1 MPIVRVRVIVLLIL
15 AIALSIWLTRPAHA
29 GGETPEA
36 VVTHIEASPPM
47 LLLQGMGV
55 EAGVKLRGHLE
66 LGAAAFT
73 LVIPEAF
80 QGDNKDED
88 WDIRDSGGGLSARWF
103 HRADGHG
110 LFLGGILELQNHH
123 LERAGESMDSLEAG
137 IAAQV
142 GYQWFPVDGSG
153 FYVRPW
159 LLAVVP
165 LWFSEERELAGET
178 FEEQL
183 PVRFVPSVYA
193 GWEI

>member
-1 MPIVRVRVIVLLIL
+1 MPLTHLVLPAL
-15 AIALSIWLTRPAHA
+15 AASLLLAAGPAAAGEGAEADAL
-29 GGETPEA
+29 
-36 VVTHIEASPPM
+36 VTHIEASPPM
-47 LLLQGMGV
+47 LLLQGIGV
-55 EAGVKLRGHLE
+55 EAGIKLRGHLE

-103 HRADGHG
+103 HRDDGHG
-110 LFLGGILELQNHH
+110 LFLGGTVELQNHH

-159 LLAVVP
+159 VLAVVP
-165 LWFSEERELAGET
+165 LWFSEERELAGES
-178 FEEQL
+178 FEEPL

-193 GWEI
+193 GWEL